1 MFVLFRKR
9 AARGGIA
16 AFLAVL
22 VFGSILIQSVFAD
35 SSSQKKQF
43 IRYVEFNPT
52 LSVLEH
58 ALELDI
64 NSQKEAVPIDW
75 VDLIAVGAS
84 TCGGNFSGFSLSVLY
99 ETAKRLQ
106 EGETIEEITEKMPY
120 FTYYRQAYG
129 AVLDGLVG
137 EYEVCLPDESGEG
150 ESWKRSYGLKA
161 FSPIAEG
168 WYYEGYDD
176 FGQSRTYGYA
186 RRHLG
191 HDMLGSVGTP
201 IVAVESGRVE
211 AVGWNQYG
219 GWRVGI
225 RSLDG
230 KRYYY
235 YAHLRK
241 DHPYTPLVKEGAYVT
256 AGDVIG
262 YLGKTGYS
270 LTENTNNIEIPHLHF
285 GLELIF
291 DESQKE
297 CDNEIW
303 VDVYALTQLLSKHRC
318 TVIKDEETGEYKRA
332 YAFRE
337 IETPEG

>member
-1 MFVLFRKR
+1 MYILFRKH

-22 VFGSILIQSVFAD
+22 VIGGICIQSAFAD
-35 SSSQKKQF
+35 SGQEKQF

-52 LSVLEH
+52 FSAMER

-64 NSQKEAVPIDW
+64 RSHEEEIPVNW
-75 VDLIAVGAS
+75 VDLLAIGTAS
-84 TCGGNFSGFSLSVLY
+84 CGGNFSGFSLSYLDK
-99 ETAKRLQ
+99 TAQRLQ
-106 EGETIEEITEKMPY
+106 QGETIEEITRNMPY
-120 FTYYRQAYG
+120 YAYYREAYG

-137 EYEVCLPDESGEG
+137 EYEVYLPDESGQG
-150 ESWKRSYGLKA
+150 GSWKRSYGLKA

-201 IVAVESGRVE
+201 VVAVESGRVE

-219 GWRVGI
+219 GWRIGI

-241 DHPYTPLVKEGAYVT
+241 DHPYTPLAQEGCYVT

-262 YLGKTGYS
+262 YLGQTGYS

-297 CDNEIW
+297 SDNEIW
-303 VDVYALTQLLSKHRC
+303 VDVYALTRLLSRHRC
-318 TVIKDEETGEYKRA
+318 TVVRDEDTGEYKRA

-337 IETPEG
+337 VQTSED